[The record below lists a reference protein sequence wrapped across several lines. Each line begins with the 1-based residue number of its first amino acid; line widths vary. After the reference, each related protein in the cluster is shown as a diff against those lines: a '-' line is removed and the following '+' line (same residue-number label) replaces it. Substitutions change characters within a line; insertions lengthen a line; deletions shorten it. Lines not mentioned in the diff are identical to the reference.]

1 MDILSIYLACP
12 NKMKV
17 AGNVHEMAE
26 NARCQSVTINTGSY
40 AATYSMG
47 ILYSGVGTRGA
58 GGAAAP
64 LYFWWAILQYWHFLI
79 NFA

>member
-1 MDILSIYLACP
+1 MYYVTNAMSLPIAPGHAKIL
-12 NKMKV
+12 V
-17 AGNVHEMAE
+17 VHVSLPEI
-26 NARCQSVTINTGSY
+26 RKIFSLK
-40 AATYSMG
+40 TYVSG
-47 ILYSGVGTRGA
+47 IGTRGA